1 MVVGKQP
8 NHKDHDIALTQ
19 LLKTARECNVHLN
32 YDKLQYKRTEVN
44 FFGKTYTIDGQ
55 KPLQSKVKVI
65 QDMPPPQSKK
75 QVQSFIGMINY
86 LSKFSACLSELAEP
100 ICNLGK
106 ERVPF
111 NWGLEHNEA
120 FSLIKKEVTAAPILA
135 YYNPKKLMVLQTD
148 ASCKG
153 LGACLLQNEKLVYF
167 ASKALTETQKGY
179 MAIELESLVVAWAME
194 KFHHFLYGNQF
205 TLETDQKPLEA
216 ILSKSLNQ
224 ATPRLQRILIRTFL
238 YNFKIRYI
246 PGSTNQIADCLSRLG
261 VQKDS
266 ISLPKLQVN
275 QITSQLKARDD
286 SLHRIRQATQA
297 DDNLTILKHIIQHR
311 WPRTVKEVPQEIQKY
326 WTFHEELTIEDGL
339 ILKGMQIVI
348 PEKMR
353 EDILKQ
359 IHEGHLGFN
368 KCQMRV
374 KETVYWPGLNDQLEN
389 LILNCQ
395 LCLKYSK
402 SKNKSTPLT
411 ALGHEVPAVPW
422 SKVAT
427 DIFHYE
433 SQLYLLVV
441 DYTSRFPIVRR
452 LNSMSAQCV
461 TEHFKS
467 IFSEY
472 GWPDTLVSD
481 NGPCYT
487 AEMFTNLMK
496 EYAVNHIMSSP
507 HYPQSNG
514 LAEKFVQIV
523 KNLFYKANEEGVDIN
538 KYLMIYHNTPLAC
551 TSKSPMQML
560 QQRSARSQLPMSN
573 AARRRLGIGAK
584 QPPKENQHLPSHDF
598 HIGQDVMCQS
608 PITKKWFPVKIK
620 ELCLEPR
627 SYQVEMP
634 EGIVYRRTQNHL
646 KPFTPSQRTQ
656 TSEQY
661 SKLPPNRT
669 LIKSDYTKIQQ

>member
-1 MVVGKQP
+1 
-8 NHKDHDIALTQ
+8 
-19 LLKTARECNVHLN
+19 
-32 YDKLQYKRTEVN
+32 
-44 FFGKTYTIDGQ
+44 
-55 KPLQSKVKVI
+55 
-65 QDMPPPQSKK
+65 
-75 QVQSFIGMINY
+75 MINY
-86 LSKFSACLSELAEP
+86 LSKFSTHLSELTES
-100 ICNLGK
+100 ICDLAK

-111 NWGLEHNEA
+111 NWGLEHDEA
-120 FSLIKKEVTAAPILA
+120 FSLIKKEITAAPILA
-135 YYNPKKLMVLQTD
+135 YYNPKKPKVLQTD

-153 LGACLLQNEKLVYF
+153 LGACLLQNKKPVYF
-167 ASKALTETQKGY
+167 ASKALTETQKSY
-179 MAIELESLVVAWAME
+179 VAIELESLAVAWAME

-224 ATPRLQRILIRTFL
+224 ATPRLQRILIRTFP

-286 SLHRIRQATQA
+286 SLHRIRLATQA
-297 DDNLTILKHIIQHR
+297 DNNLTILKHIIQHR

-326 WTFHEELTIEDGL
+326 WTFREELTIKDGL

-353 EDILKQ
+353 KDILKQ

-368 KCQMRV
+368 KCQMRA

-411 ALGHEVPAVPW
+411 ALGHEVPTVPW
-422 SKVAT
+422 SKVST

-433 SQLYLLVV
+433 SQPCLLVV

-452 LNSMSAQCV
+452 LKSMSAQCV

-472 GWPDTLVSD
+472 GWPDTLVSN

-496 EYAVNHIMSSP
+496 EYAVNHITSSP

-523 KNLFYKANEEGVDIN
+523 KNLFYKVNEEGVDIK
-538 KYLMIYHNTPLAC
+538 KYLMIYHNTPIAC

-573 AARRRLGIGAK
+573 VARRRLGIVAE
-584 QPPKENQHLPSHDF
+584 QPPKRNQHLPSHDF

-620 ELCLEPR
+620 ELSPEPR
-627 SYQVEMP
+627 SYQVETP
-634 EGIVYRRTQNHL
+634 EGIVYRRTQI
-646 KPFTPSQRTQ
+646 T
-656 TSEQY
+656 
-661 SKLPPNRT
+661 
-669 LIKSDYTKIQQ
+669 